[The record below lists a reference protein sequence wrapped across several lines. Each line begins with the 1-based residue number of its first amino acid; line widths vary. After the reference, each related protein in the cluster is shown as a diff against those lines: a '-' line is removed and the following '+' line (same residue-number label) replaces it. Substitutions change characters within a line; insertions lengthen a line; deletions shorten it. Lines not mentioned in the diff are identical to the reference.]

1 MRISE
6 TARKPAPPV
15 HSIGRIK
22 NASMRSGAGVKEP
35 SWVLAAPVAGISLDI
50 GGHHEP
56 VARFRVKECAA
67 VADLAYAV
75 LLIGGFLV
83 LALTLRG
90 LERL

>member
-1 MRISE
+1 MATPI
-6 TARKPAPPV
+6 
-15 HSIGRIK
+15 
-22 NASMRSGAGVKEP
+22 
-35 SWVLAAPVAGISLDI
+35 AGISLDV